1 MLSQTGEL
9 YRSENGVEWTS
20 TGQTF
25 YSLVGTWKSRLLG
38 VVSENGV
45 YKHDCYPRPAGFV
58 PYPTAAN
65 FPITGSSPM
74 VTFASEYDLD
84 SPQSIM
90 VGGRMADDNL
100 TGATWG
106 YDGEAW
112 AQLQGSI
119 KPCEGAILF
128 PYFTFTTSEY
138 WITTQYTSWIVIGG
152 LPG

>member
-1 MLSQTGEL
+1 
-9 YRSENGVEWTS
+9 
-20 TGQTF
+20 
-25 YSLVGTWKSRLLG
+25 
-38 VVSENGV
+38 
-45 YKHDCYPRPAGFV
+45 
-58 PYPTAAN
+58 
-65 FPITGSSPM
+65 M
-74 VTFASEYDLD
+74 VTFVSEYDLD

-138 WITTQYTSWIVIGG
+138 WITAIHIVDCDRGARGCRGSRFGICFGK
-152 LPG
+152 